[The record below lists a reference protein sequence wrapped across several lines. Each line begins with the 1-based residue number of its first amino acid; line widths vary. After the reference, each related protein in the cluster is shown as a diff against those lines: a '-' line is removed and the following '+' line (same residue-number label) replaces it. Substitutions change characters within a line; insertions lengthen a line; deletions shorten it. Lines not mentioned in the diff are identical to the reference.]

1 MTPESLETR
10 AATGDPEAF
19 GRLMQ
24 TTKDDLYRF
33 VRRYVGD
40 AEEAYDLIQDAY
52 AAAWLAIRR
61 YDPSRPFA
69 AWLRTI
75 AINKC
80 RDWSRR
86 RQVRRWLVNATPL
99 DGLEAMRVEGKD
111 PAPDDQVAAQA
122 LLRALDRA
130 VVDLPTKLKEP
141 LLLTTMEDLS
151 QAEVAA
157 ILGVSVK
164 TVETRVARARRSLAN
179 TLAPLREA

>member
-111 PAPDDQVAAQA
+111 PAP
-122 LLRALDRA
+122 
-130 VVDLPTKLKEP
+130 
-141 LLLTTMEDLS
+141 
-151 QAEVAA
+151 
-157 ILGVSVK
+157 
-164 TVETRVARARRSLAN
+164 
-179 TLAPLREA
+179 

>member
-1 MTPESLETR
+1 MKELVATNASEI
-10 AATGDPEAF
+10 AAE
-19 GRLMQ
+19 
-24 TTKDDLYRF
+24 F
-33 VRRYVGD
+33 VRQRTAAGSPAMGMVMTLIVVV
-40 AEEAYDLIQDAY
+40 EEEGA
-52 AAAWLAIRR
+52 
-61 YDPSRPFA
+61 
-69 AWLRTI
+69 
-75 AINKC
+75 
-80 RDWSRR
+80 
-86 RQVRRWLVNATPL
+86 
-99 DGLEAMRVEGKD
+99 LEAMRVAGKD